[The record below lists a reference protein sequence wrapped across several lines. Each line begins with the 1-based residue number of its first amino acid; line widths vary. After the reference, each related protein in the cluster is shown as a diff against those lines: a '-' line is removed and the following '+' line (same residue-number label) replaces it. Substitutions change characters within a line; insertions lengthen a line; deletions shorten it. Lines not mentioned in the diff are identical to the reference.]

1 MTDVEIIGLL
11 KTYVNQSLVG
21 VGALK
26 GAPCKIKSITEI
38 TGGKKVE
45 FEWMDDLGNTH
56 TSTMNVMN
64 GAQGPQ
70 GVQGERGLTGPQGER
85 GPQGVQGIQGIQGE
99 TGIQGPQGIQ
109 GIQGIQGEKG
119 DDGYPFLI
127 YKQYDDISEFNP
139 TDFPE
144 IGLLFMVMVEDPDP
158 EDPSKTI
165 GYPIYRYTAEG
176 NPPYSLVVH
185 LATQGI
191 KGEKGDKGDTG
202 AQGIQGEKGDKGDKG
217 DPGAQGV
224 QGLQGEKGDTGNG
237 IYAMTVLEVEGA
249 SHLMI
254 KYTSD
259 TSRWTDLGAIASD
272 VPIATTETAGKVK
285 PDGTSITI
293 DEDGTIHGANTLEA
307 GAGVSIDD
315 NKINAKTNI
324 FRGTV
329 EEYEALSTAQK
340 MQYSHIGSPD
350 ELTEDVANAV
360 TDGDM
365 RPVTSNAVFDEFATR
380 GDFLHIG
387 DTTVPKTITTNVK
400 LSDYSYIYAVQIFS
414 GNYYTNPVIVPMKL
428 FIKDQTSQYQA
439 YSSTPGSPG
448 TEQYGTFRY
457 GGDDNKVVVTRM
469 VSGFTFRFYLIK

>member
-1 MTDVEIIGLL
+1 MTDVEIIGIL
-11 KTYVNQSLVG
+11 KTYVSQSLVG
-21 VGALK
+21 VGAIK

-38 TGGKKVE
+38 TGGKRVT
-45 FEWMDDLGNTH
+45 FEWLDDLGVTH
-56 TSTMNVMN
+56 TSTMNVMD
-64 GAQGPQ
+64 GPQGPQ
-70 GVQGERGLTGPQGER
+70 GVQGERGLTGPQGDR
-85 GPQGVQGIQGIQGE
+85 GPQGVQGIQGIQGL

-139 TDFPE
+139 LDFPE

-176 NPPYSLVVH
+176 TPPYSLVVH

-202 AQGIQGEKGDKGDKG
+202 AQGIQGEQGPKGDTG
-217 DPGAQGV
+217 PQGP
-224 QGLQGEKGDTGNG
+224 QGIQGIEGPQGETGNG
-237 IYAMTVLEVEGA
+237 IYAMTISEIDNA
-249 SHLMI
+249 SHLMV

-259 TSRWTDLGAIASD
+259 PSTWIDLGAIASD

-293 DEDGTIHGANTLEA
+293 DEDGTVHGANTLEA

-365 RPVTSNAVFDEFATR
+365 RPVTSDAVYDELGRRLTVVRGSVTTGGYGGTTLPTMYSSGYPVSFGVTFKKPPIVCAYVESSAPGANGAAATS
-380 GDFLHIG
+380 
-387 DTTVPKTITTNVK
+387 ITTTGCN
-400 LSDYSYIYAVQIFS
+400 IGAW
-414 GNYYTNPVIVPMKL
+414 
-428 FIKDQTSQYQA
+428 
-439 YSSTPGSPG
+439 
-448 TEQYGTFRY
+448 RY
-457 GGDDNKVVVTRM
+457 GSSMTSNIIYWIAMGEVN
-469 VSGFTFRFYLIK
+469 